1 MCRMLSGKSGKCCSA
16 DVLIP
21 HVVPPACAQQREKI
35 IAIGASTGGT
45 EALLQ
50 VLEQMPESCPGIVAV
65 PHMPAGFTA
74 AFSKRLNG
82 ICRIEIKEAEEGGK
96 GIPWHAFIAPR
107 NPHHLLRRIGP
118 SYFFQR

>member
-65 PHMPAGFTA
+65 PHITEGFTA
-74 AFSKRLNG
+74 AFAKRVNG
-82 ICRIEIKEAEEGGK
+82 ICRIGIKKAGEGDK
-96 GIPWHAFIAPR
+96 DIPGHALFAPG
-107 NPHHLLRRIGP
+107 N
-118 SYFFQR
+118 Q